1 MNQPYS
7 PLTPQPPKK
16 KSSKRTMWTLIGVFG
31 GLFLLFILL
40 ISFATCALI
49 ISDDDP
55 LSGFSHDYV
64 GVLSINGAI
73 TSTPEAASLL
83 SAGGTYSQSYV
94 LEAIKVMK
102 EDDDNKGI
110 LLLINSPGGEMYAVD
125 EVYLALMDYKEKT
138 GRPIYTYCEEYCA
151 SGGYYLAVASDV
163 IYANP
168 MSTVGSIGVTY
179 GTHIDISGLC
189 EKYGIKLTDI
199 ASDDNKSMGSY
210 TAPLSADQM
219 AIYQGMIDEY
229 YDHFLNVVDA
239 GRETLTKED
248 LTRKEVLD
256 TVTNEN
262 GDVEEITLKLADGRV
277 FTAKQAKE
285 HGLIDKIGTLSG
297 AMSEMRGVIE
307 SDELAFEYFTYIPD
321 DYGYGAMISM
331 SDSELLTLLL
341 SYSEQAGPMVLY
353 KD

>member
-125 EVYLALMDYKEKT
+125 
-138 GRPIYTYCEEYCA
+138 
-151 SGGYYLAVASDV
+151 
-163 IYANP
+163 
-168 MSTVGSIGVTY
+168 
-179 GTHIDISGLC
+179 GL
-189 EKYGIKLTDI
+189 
-199 ASDDNKSMGSY
+199 
-210 TAPLSADQM
+210 
-219 AIYQGMIDEY
+219 QG
-229 YDHFLNVVDA
+229 
-239 GRETLTKED
+239 
-248 LTRKEVLD
+248 
-256 TVTNEN
+256 EN
-262 GDVEEITLKLADGRV
+262 GT
-277 FTAKQAKE
+277 
-285 HGLIDKIGTLSG
+285 
-297 AMSEMRGVIE
+297 
-307 SDELAFEYFTYIPD
+307 PD
-321 DYGYGAMISM
+321 LH
-331 SDSELLTLLL
+331 LL
-341 SYSEQAGPMVLY
+341 
-353 KD
+353 